1 MKNNRYINWLMAAT
15 MMIAAFATAA
25 CEDEPDKYEVA
36 GGLPG
41 GKYVRTPLAAKADS
55 LLTGAYMSNT
65 VVLVGENLRSI
76 YEIYFNDQKAIL
88 NTSYMT
94 DNTVFVDVPKEIPA
108 TVTNK
113 IYMVTAAKDTVDY
126 DFKVLVPA
134 PTVNSMSCEFAKPG
148 SEVTLYGDYFI
159 DDPNVPLTITM
170 TGNVEVA
177 EITNITKT
185 AVSFI
190 LPENAP
196 EGYINVKSIYGVG
209 RSKFRYY
216 DTRNVLF
223 DWDGSHGGH
232 AMGLGWRDGSK
243 IWVDENEQSLDG
255 AYICF
260 GLDGSTISGGIGA
273 TWAEDPFSFNYWPDG
288 GEHPALSSR
297 PAFASMIEEYGLGK
311 LQIKFE
317 VCVPAANP
325 WSSAAMQIMFTG
337 DQHVTNSTGNNSYFN
352 DTKLPRGL
360 WIPWANNGSYDTG
373 GKWTTVSLNLSDF
386 NKTYEG
392 TPCDVSLDK
401 TMLTG
406 LTFFVWHGGLAG
418 TECTPLIMVDNI
430 RVVPIE

>member
-1 MKNNRYINWLMAAT
+1 MKINKYTKWLMAVVLT
-15 MMIAAFATAA
+15 VAAFATTA

-36 GGLPG
+36 EGLPVL
-41 GKYVRTPLAAKADS
+41 KYVRTPLVAEADS

-76 YEIYFNDQKAIL
+76 CEIYFNDQKAIL

-94 DNTVFVDVPKEIPA
+94 DHTIYVDVPENIPA
-108 TVTNK
+108 KVTDK
-113 IYMVTAAKDTVDY
+113 LYMITRSKDTVDY
-126 DFKVLVPA
+126 SFKVLVPA
-134 PTVNSMSCEFAKPG
+134 PKVNSMSCEFAKPG

-170 TGNVEVA
+170 AGNVEA
-177 EITNITKT
+177 PEITKITKT
-185 AVSFI
+185 AVSFV
-190 LPENAP
+190 LPEDAP

-209 RSKFRYY
+209 RSKFRYR

-223 DWDGSHGGH
+223 DWDGTYGGYVI
-232 AMGLGWRDGSK
+232 GLGWRDGSK
-243 IWVDENEQSLDG
+243 IKVEEDEMSLDG
-255 AYICF
+255 AYVCF
-260 GLDGSTISGGIGA
+260 GKGAQAMKGDVGGTWDEDGY
-273 TWAEDPFSFNYWPDG
+273 SFNYWPDG

-297 PAFASMIEEYGLGK
+297 SAFTNMIKEYGLEK

-317 VCVPAANP
+317 VCVPAENP

-337 DQHVTNSTGNNSYFN
+337 DQHVTNASGNNNYFS

-360 WIPWANNGSYDTG
+360 WIPWAATGTYNTG
-373 GKWTTVSLNLSDF
+373 GKWVTVSLNLSDF
-386 NKTYEG
+386 NKTHEG
-392 TPCDVSLDK
+392 KPCDTTLDE

-406 LTFFVWHGGLAG
+406 LTFFVWNGGLAG
-418 TECTPLIMVDNI
+418 TDCTPLIMVDNI

>member
-1 MKNNRYINWLMAAT
+1 MRKNKYINWLMAAVT
-15 MMIAAFATAA
+15 VAASFAATA

-36 GGLPG
+36 GGLPVL
-41 GKYVRTPLAAKADS
+41 KYVRTPLAAEADS

-76 YEIYFNDQKAIL
+76 CEIYFNDQKAIL

-94 DNTVFVDVPKEIPA
+94 DHTVYVDVPGDIPA
-108 TVTNK
+108 KVTDK
-113 IYMVTAAKDTVDY
+113 LYMITRSKDTVDY

-134 PTVNSMSCEFAKPG
+134 PKVNSMSCEFAKPG

-159 DDPNVPLTITM
+159 DDPNMPLTITM
-170 TGNVEVA
+170 AGNVEVT
-177 EITNITKT
+177 EITDITKT

-190 LPENAP
+190 LPDDAP

-216 DTRNVLF
+216 DTRNILF

-232 AMGLGWRDGSK
+232 TIGLGWRDGSK
-243 IWVDENEQSLDG
+243 IKMEEDEQSLDG

-260 GLDGSTISGGIGA
+260 GKDATTISGEVGA
-273 TWAEDPFSFNYWPDG
+273 TWAEDPLSFNYWPDG

-297 PAFASMIEEYGLGK
+297 PAFAAMLEEYGVKK

-317 VCVPAANP
+317 VCVPAESS
-325 WSSAAMQIMFTG
+325 WSSAALQIMFTG
-337 DQHVTNSTGNNSYFN
+337 DQHVTSATGSNAYFS

-360 WIPWANNGSYDTG
+360 WIPWAATGTYNTG
-373 GKWTTVSLNLSDF
+373 GKWVTASLNLSDF
-386 NKTYEG
+386 NKTHEG
-392 TPCDVSLDK
+392 KPCDVPLDK
-401 TMLTG
+401 TMFTG

-418 TECTPLIMVDNI
+418 TECTPRIMVDNI

>member
-36 GGLPG
+36 GGLPVV
-41 GKYVRTPLAAKADS
+41 KYVRTPLAAEADS

-273 TWAEDPFSFNYWPDG
+273 TWAEDPFSFNYWPMVVSIRLFLPVPHS
-288 GEHPALSSR
+288 HP
-297 PAFASMIEEYGLGK
+297 
-311 LQIKFE
+311 
-317 VCVPAANP
+317 
-325 WSSAAMQIMFTG
+325 
-337 DQHVTNSTGNNSYFN
+337 
-352 DTKLPRGL
+352 
-360 WIPWANNGSYDTG
+360 
-373 GKWTTVSLNLSDF
+373 
-386 NKTYEG
+386 
-392 TPCDVSLDK
+392 
-401 TMLTG
+401 
-406 LTFFVWHGGLAG
+406 
-418 TECTPLIMVDNI
+418 
-430 RVVPIE
+430 